1 MVLSQHCLWLPVS
14 RSPSPPV
21 KWSALGLAVSLSA
34 ICLINQHFSLLRSG
48 LVDPVQTVGPE
59 PWDQAGQVWGAQTGL
74 RPYTPRPPLSGH
86 GCCRW
91 DPAAALAPAASGSNT
106 GGGVAHT

>member
-21 KWSALGLAVSLSA
+21 KKSALGLAVSLSA
-34 ICLINQHFSLLRSG
+34 ICLINQHFSLTRSG
-48 LVDPVQTVGPE
+48 LVAPVQTVGPE
-59 PWDQAGQVWGAQTGL
+59 PWDQPDRWGAQTGF
-74 RPYTPRPPLSGH
+74 RPYTPRPPLSEQ
-86 GCCRW
+86 GCCRL